1 MSRQTKQ
8 YHVAVLIMFLVFGS
22 SKLQATAVKS
32 IYTWTYN
39 NKLFTMVYYYDQ
51 PTYNY
56 YKGQDRVYNNFLF
69 YLNENPKYP
78 VIAEFAAEFKKIAA
92 EHKLSDWQLAECVI
106 SFIQTMKYK
115 NDGTYEYPRYP
126 IETLVEKGGDCEDTA
141 ILLEAILKELGFD
154 CVLVSPTKHMGV
166 GIALKY
172 EISGTAFQHR
182 NKFYYYIET
191 TSAGWG
197 IGDYP
202 EHLSASVTILDPG
215 DVDGGVLLSE
225 YNYTYKNYDN
235 ETATIETP
243 EVAETNTEEKE
254 TAIEPEAQEADYGL
268 EPDFNFEATPENSYT
283 IDIDQV
289 VIDGEKETVVTKK
302 VEANG
307 KEKIVATSN

>member
-1 MSRQTKQ
+1 MQRQPIKKFLL
-8 YHVAVLIMFLVFGS
+8 VLATCFVFTS
-22 SKLQATAVKS
+22 TQLKATTVKS
-32 IYTWTYN
+32 IYTWTYGS
-39 NKLFTMVYYYDQ
+39 KLYTMVYYHDQ
-51 PTYNY
+51 QAYTY
-56 YKGQDRVYNNFLF
+56 YKGQDRVYNDFLF
-69 YLNENPKYP
+69 YLNEHPKYP
-78 VIAEFAAEFKKIAA
+78 VIQSFANEFKKIAA
-92 EHKLSDWQLAECVI
+92 ENKLSDWQLAECVV

-141 ILLEAILKELGFD
+141 ILLEAILKALGFD

-202 EHLSASVTILDPG
+202 DHLSSDVTIYDPG
-215 DVDGGVLLSE
+215 DVSGGLLLSE
-225 YNYTYKNYDN
+225 YNYTFKNYDGDIVVS
-235 ETATIETP
+235 EPIAQ
-243 EVAETNTEEKE
+243 ETNS
-254 TAIEPEAQEADYGL
+254 EPEQEVTSQTDAIYGL
-268 EPDFNFEATPENSYT
+268 SEDFNFEPTPENSYT
-283 IDIDQV
+283 IDVDQV
-289 VIDGEKETVVTKK
+289 VIDGEKETVTTKK
-302 VEANG
+302 VESGG

>member
-1 MSRQTKQ
+1 MSWLTGKKS
-8 YHVAVLIMFLVFGS
+8 VLILTALLAFTSFRLH
-22 SKLQATAVKS
+22 ATTVKS
-32 IYTWTYN
+32 IYTWTYD
-39 NKLFTMVYYYDQ
+39 NKLYTMVYYYDQ

-69 YLNENPKYP
+69 YLNENPKYL
-78 VIAEFAAEFKKIAA
+78 VIATFAAEFKRIAA
-92 EHKLSDWQLAECVI
+92 ENKLSDWQLAECVI

-154 CVLVSPTKHMGV
+154 CVLVSPNKHMGV

-202 EHLSASVTILDPG
+202 EHLSAAVTILDPG
-215 DVDGGVLLSE
+215 DVDGGMLLSE
-225 YNYTYKNYDN
+225 YNYTFKNYKE
-235 ETATIETP
+235 ETTIESEPVAQETNSDEN
-243 EVAETNTEEKE
+243 EVAEEPAAEYALDENFDFE
-254 TAIEPEAQEADYGL
+254 T
-268 EPDFNFEATPENSYT
+268 TPENSYT
-283 IDIDQV
+283 IDVDQV

-302 VEANG
+302 VASDG